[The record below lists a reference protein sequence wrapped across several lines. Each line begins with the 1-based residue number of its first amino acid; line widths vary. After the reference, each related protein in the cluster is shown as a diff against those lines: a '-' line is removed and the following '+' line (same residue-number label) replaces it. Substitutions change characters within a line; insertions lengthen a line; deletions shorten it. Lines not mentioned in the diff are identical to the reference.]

1 MNCEVHDSYN
11 ALNNVAARHVMMAI
25 DNCDWLEVLAFNRS
39 GDHSLDHFG
48 YGLTEPF
55 TVDAEGNV
63 HAPTAPGLGADVDWD
78 LINSSVVAVAA

>member
-1 MNCEVHDSYN
+1 
-11 ALNNVAARHVMMAI
+11 MAI
-25 DNCDWLEVLAFNRS
+25 DNCEWFEVLAFNRS
-39 GDHSLDHFG
+39 GDHSMVQLG

-63 HAPTAPGLGADVDWD
+63 HAPTAPGLGAQVDWD